1 MLDGCTMIALVLMM
15 FPFVAVVAAF
25 WVTVIDEMRW
35 RG

>member
-15 FPFVAVVAAF
+15 FPFVGFLFAF
-25 WVTVIDEMRW
+25 LVTVIDEMRW